1 MKNNKIPEILSIIF
15 ILTVLLSG
23 CTKASEKIDSDYIW
37 QPDISHTAD
46 KPAPSVPGNTSAP
59 ENVADITSTD
69 GYGSDI
75 PAAVSPVDSS
85 GSDIPAAVSPIA
97 TPAPLFSGITVV
109 LDPGHGGIFSGAVFD
124 GRTEKY
130 LTLTLAEYVRD
141 CLLEACDGISVL
153 LTRTTDTELD
163 TGLAAELE
171 KRAIFAADN
180 EADFFVSL
188 HFNASDSHDSH
199 GATVYYSLR
208 DNVTDTSHR
217 LAESVLAQL
226 TALGLKDCGTQ
237 IRKSNDLFDSE
248 GKVYDYYA
256 VLRHNANRD
265 IPAVIVEHCFMD
277 NAADIGFL
285 CDEQAL
291 KALAKA
297 DAEGIV
303 QFLTSTLPQ
312 N

>member
-1 MKNNKIPEILSIIF
+1 MTIIPDLLKLILFTVNNPGGKSKYAQYNNLYMKNYKIRKILSIIF
-15 ILTVLLSG
+15 VVTVLFSG

-37 QPDISHTAD
+37 QPDVSPAAD
-46 KPAPSVPGNTSAP
+46 KPAPSVPGNTSA
-59 ENVADITSTD
+59 S
-69 GYGSDI
+69 
-75 PAAVSPVDSS
+75 VSPV
-85 GSDIPAAVSPIA
+85 A
-97 TPAPLFSGITVV
+97 TPTPLFSGITVV

-124 GRTEKY
+124 ERTEKY

-153 LTRTTDTELD
+153 LTRTGDTELD
-163 TGLAAELE
+163 TDLAAELE

-291 KALAKA
+291 KTLAKA

-312 N
+312 I

>member
-1 MKNNKIPEILSIIF
+1 MTIIPDLLKLILFTVNNPGGKSKYAQYNNLYMKNYKIRKILSIIF
-15 ILTVLLSG
+15 VVTVLFSG

-37 QPDISHTAD
+37 QPDVSPAAD
-46 KPAPSVPGNTSAP
+46 KPAPSVPGNTSA
-59 ENVADITSTD
+59 S
-69 GYGSDI
+69 
-75 PAAVSPVDSS
+75 VSPV
-85 GSDIPAAVSPIA
+85 A
-97 TPAPLFSGITVV
+97 TPTPLFSGITVV

-124 GRTEKY
+124 ERTEKY

-153 LTRTTDTELD
+153 LTRTGDTELD
-163 TGLAAELE
+163 TDLAAELE

-291 KALAKA
+291 KNLAKA

-312 N
+312 I

>member
-1 MKNNKIPEILSIIF
+1 MKNYKIRKILSIIF
-15 ILTVLLSG
+15 VVTVLFSG

-37 QPDISHTAD
+37 QPDVSPAAD
-46 KPAPSVPGNTSAP
+46 KPAPSVPGNTSAD
-59 ENVADITSTD
+59 NAADITATD
-69 GYGSDI
+69 GSGSGI
-75 PAAVSPVDSS
+75 SATVSPVGDSAS
-85 GSDIPAAVSPIA
+85 VSPVV
-97 TPAPLFSGITVV
+97 TPAPLYLGITVV
-109 LDPGHGGIFSGAVFD
+109 LDPGHGGIFSGAAFD
-124 GRTEKY
+124 GRTEKK

-141 CLLEACDGISVL
+141 CLLENCSGINVL
-153 LTRTTDTELD
+153 LTRTDDTELD
-163 TGLAAELE
+163 TDLAAELE

-291 KALAKA
+291 KTLAKA

-312 N
+312 I